1 VSGNE
6 YRALVTYR
14 NQVLDPVFG
23 PHFIPYCAA
32 HCSYRRLP
40 DLLYQQKSFEKPLSQ
55 TNIRERVNHRLV
67 EPPEAAPG
75 TNSFSQQLVQDLLRR
90 RFLIN
95 RSRRSPKDGSS
106 NWASGA
112 LAQILGLGF
121 ASTKRSVNDIIS
133 LANTSWA
140 TPPFLNFPAGLLV
153 NRSLKKDWQRW
164 IEREAAMDRYCSLWV
179 SYSYAP

>member
-1 VSGNE
+1 LLPIATKFWIRYLGLTLFLIALRIALIVACLIYYTSRRVSKNLS
-6 YRALVTYR
+6 R
-14 NQVLDPVFG
+14 
-23 PHFIPYCAA
+23 
-32 HCSYRRLP
+32 
-40 DLLYQQKSFEKPLSQ
+40 KPASG
-55 TNIRERVNHRLV
+55 ERVNHRLV

-179 SYSYAP
+179 SCSYAP